1 MGEKSRPTY
10 TFPAVIVVLHSSLLT
25 RAAALYRSL
34 TPCALSFSPSHLHH
48 VLPYVGGELVEVSAG
63 EAEDAQSH
71 RDKTKRQHRHLERSA
86 HPRPERR
93 ERDSTQH
100 APCKVDKTYGCVKKK
115 IPSHSN
121 SSLSRGGPGGRI
133 AGPLLSVR
141 VRIACGRTRSVLL
154 HTNYIYNT
162 RQHFTIWEVI
172 YTSSIYIRLDYMPPG
187 LFLDSLG
194 YMSQVEEDAVPRST
208 HYNNEPTTGRRR
220 RGHKKMASVQPY
232 HLW

>member
-100 APCKVDKTYGCVKKK
+100 APCKVDKTYGCVK
-115 IPSHSN
+115 N
-121 SSLSRGGPGGRI
+121 SITFQFVPVAGGSWGANRWAPFESKGK
-133 AGPLLSVR
+133 
-141 VRIACGRTRSVLL
+141 
-154 HTNYIYNT
+154 
-162 RQHFTIWEVI
+162 
-172 YTSSIYIRLDYMPPG
+172 
-187 LFLDSLG
+187 DSLWS
-194 YMSQVEEDAVPRST
+194 YA
-208 HYNNEPTTGRRR
+208 
-220 RGHKKMASVQPY
+220 
-232 HLW
+232 